1 MAGGGRLGRIFGAV
15 RSAAAGLLLAAA
27 LAAALAWAAAAAP
40 APQRIVSL
48 NLCID
53 QLLIDLVARERIASV
68 THLAHDP
75 LYSPR
80 AADFAGIPANH
91 GLAEEVL
98 ALEPDLV
105 LTGPFSRPSTT
116 ALLRRLGYRVVEVPV
131 AATLAEVRSQIR
143 ELAALVG
150 AEARGAAMIA
160 DMDRRLAAL
169 PPRRDP
175 APDALIYAT
184 NGLTGGAG
192 TLADEVRAF
201 AGIDNTARALG
212 IEGWRLLDLETLVVG
227 RPDFLVVGDLAAIPP
242 SLGRQ
247 LLRHPALAR
256 PGLRRIELSSS
267 HWVCAGPAVLAAV
280 ESLAD
285 ARLAA
290 TAEPSR

>member
-1 MAGGGRLGRIFGAV
+1 MRGGGIGRQILG
-15 RSAAAGLLLAAA
+15 AACNAALGLLF
-27 LAAALAWAAAAAP
+27 AAAP
-40 APQRIVSL
+40 VSATPAAPPPQRIVSL

-53 QLLIDLVARERIASV
+53 QLLIDLVERDRIASV

-80 AADFAGIPANH
+80 AAAFAGIPANY

-98 ALEPDLV
+98 ALQPDLV

-131 AATLAEVRSQIR
+131 AETLAEVRRQIT
-143 ELAALVG
+143 ELAGLVG

-160 DMDRRLAAL
+160 DIERRLGAL

-175 APDALIYAT
+175 APDAMIYDT

-192 TLADEVRAF
+192 TLADEVLAY
-201 AGIDNTARALG
+201 AGFDNTARRLG
-212 IEGWRLLDLETLVVG
+212 IDGWRLLDLETLIFG
-227 RPDFLVVGDLAAIPP
+227 RPDYLVIEDLREVPP
-242 SLGRQ
+242 SLGRE
-247 LLRHPALAR
+247 LLLHPALR
-256 PGLRRIELSSS
+256 EPQIRHIELPSSQ
-267 HWVCAGPAVLAAV
+267 WVCPGPAVLTAA
-280 ESLAD
+280 ETLAA

-290 TAEPSR
+290 AAEMAP